1 MEYTQPKELKKVQ
14 ELYNFIIH
22 QKGKILILTHNNPD
36 PDGLASAFALQYLL
50 SDFWKFKTSI
60 AYGGMIGR
68 AENRAMVKSLNMDI
82 QPISEIRLKDF
93 RVIALIDSQPDAGN
107 NPLPEEMLPD
117 IIIDHHF
124 PVDEDSISAHFID
137 IRPNCGSTSSI
148 LTEYLRDSGLTNI
161 NRDVA
166 TALIYGIRSDTR
178 DLGRESGP
186 EDVAANNFLYP
197 WVDFKL
203 LSNIEHPRLSREYLR
218 MFSKAIERA
227 VIDGNVV
234 ISDLQEISNTDSLSE
249 IADLLIRLE
258 SVKWALCYGEFQGE
272 VYFSLRMGAR
282 QGHAGLLAK
291 KIVSG
296 IGSGGGHHMIA
307 GGKITRTI
315 GTDTTYQGKTELLK
329 SRFLQEINRANF
341 KGKPL

>member
-14 ELYNFIIH
+14 ELYNFVIH
-22 QKGKILILTHNNPD
+22 QKGKILLLTHNNPD
-36 PDGLASAFALQYLL
+36 PDGLASALALKYLL
-50 SDFWKFKTSI
+50 SDFWKFKTTV

-68 AENRAMVKSLNMDI
+68 AENKAMVRNLNMDI
-82 QPISEIRLKDF
+82 KPVSEIRLRDYAI
-93 RVIALIDSQPDAGN
+93 IALIDSQPGTGN
-107 NPLPEEMLPD
+107 NPLPENTVPD
-117 IIIDHHF
+117 IVIDHHF
-124 PVDEDSISAHFID
+124 PVDEDVISAHFID
-137 IRPNCGSTSSI
+137 IRPNCGSTSTI
-148 LTEYLRDSGLTNI
+148 LTEYLRDSGLTEI
-161 NRDVA
+161 DRDVA

-186 EDVAANNFLYP
+186 EDVAANNFLFR

-218 MFSKAIERA
+218 MFARAIERA
-227 VIDGNVV
+227 VLDGNVV

-249 IADLLIRLE
+249 VADLLVRLE
-258 SVKWALCYGEFQGE
+258 GVKWAMCYGEFQGE
-272 VYFSLRMGAR
+272 VYFSLRMNSR
-282 QGHAGLLAK
+282 QGHAGLLAQ

-307 GGKITRTI
+307 GGKISKEPVMS
-315 GTDTTYQGKTELLK
+315 YQGKIEVLK
-329 SRFLQEINRANF
+329 GRFLQGINRVNF